1 MAGDLL
7 MSWSF
12 NGLPLHP
19 LFVHAVVMLVPVASI
34 AAILGTVWPAA
45 RRKFGIVTPILAFVA
60 AASAAITMQAGEY
73 LQEHVTDTKLIQAHI
88 HGAEAVP
95 PWMIFMVAALWGQW
109 YWFRSQAK
117 REAAG
122 QAPKLSASL
131 SRATTWA
138 LAALVIV
145 SAVGATTIIVLVG
158 DAGARAVWE
167 STFH

>member
-1 MAGDLL
+1 

-19 LFVHAVVMLVPVASI
+19 LFVHAVVMLVPIASI
-34 AAILGTVWPAA
+34 AAIVGTVWPAA
-45 RRKFGIVTPILAFVA
+45 RRKLGIVTPILAFVA
-60 AASAAITMQAGEY
+60 AASAAVTMQAGEY

-117 REAAG
+117 RKAAG
-122 QAPKLSASL
+122 QAPMLSASL

-138 LAALVIV
+138 LGALVIV
-145 SAVGATTIIVLVG
+145 SAVGATTIITLVG

>member
-1 MAGDLL
+1 

-19 LFVHAVVMLVPVASI
+19 FFVHAVVMLVPIASI

-45 RRKFGIVTPILAFVA
+45 RRKLGIVTPILTLAA
-60 AASAAITMQAGEY
+60 AASAAFTMQAGEY
-73 LQEHVTDTKLIQAHI
+73 LQEHVTETKLVQAHTS
-88 HGAEAVP
+88 GAEAVP
-95 PWMIFMVAALWGQW
+95 PWMIFMVVAVWGQW
-109 YWFRSQAK
+109 HWFRLQAK

-122 QAPKLSASL
+122 QAPMLSASL

-145 SAVGATTIIVLVG
+145 SAVGATTIIALVG
-158 DAGARAVWE
+158 DAGAKAVWD